1 MTKDW
6 RLEHLQTQPYL
17 HGVSFVRKLYRA
29 PRPGWNHDHCVA
41 CWATLAEPNIVG
53 ADIVHEGYATTDDFV
68 RGADYDRVCV
78 PCFQQFC
85 EVMAWK
91 DATPL
96 ISN

>member
-17 HGVSFVRKLYRA
+17 HGVNFVRKLYRA
-29 PRPGWNHDHCVA
+29 PRPGWGHDHCVA
-41 CWATLAEPNIVG
+41 CWATLADPNIAG

-68 RGADYDRVCV
+68 RGADYDWVCV